1 MTKLEITEGMI
12 QIDAGVLSRAF
23 ELSPDELKGKMRDGA
38 ITSRVEYGEA
48 EDAGKIRL
56 TFFSQERRVR
66 ITADRQGNVLACDKA
81 RIEPSAQ
88 ALDVH
93 WTAEALLDE
102 ALAESFPASDP
113 IAVSF
118 EAPPRHVSASRKPR
132 TD

>member
-1 MTKLEITEGMI
+1 MAKLEITEGLI
-12 QIDAGVLSRAF
+12 QIEAGVLSRAF
-23 ELSPDELKGKMRDGA
+23 EITPDELKSRMRDGT

-56 TFFSQERRVR
+56 TFFSQHRRVR

-88 ALDVH
+88 ALEVH

-113 IAVSF
+113 IAISF
-118 EAPPRHVSASRKPR
+118 DAPPQQISASRKR
-132 TD
+132 SKD